1 MIVQKLLTSDRKTL
15 QPKEPYT
22 KPVYKSYKEL
32 LHLDRP
38 RKKMVSESSSEEED
52 FL

>member
-1 MIVQKLLTSDRKTL
+1 MLTQKLFHSSKKELEPK
-15 QPKEPYT
+15 QPYQ

-38 RKKMVSESSSEEED
+38 KRQIVYESSSEDED